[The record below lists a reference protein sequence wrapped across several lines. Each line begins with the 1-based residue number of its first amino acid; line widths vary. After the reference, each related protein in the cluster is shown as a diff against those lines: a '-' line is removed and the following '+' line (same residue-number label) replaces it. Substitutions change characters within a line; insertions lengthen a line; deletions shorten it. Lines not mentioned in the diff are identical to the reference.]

1 MIVLIFRILIN
12 IILKCE
18 KFVNLMKWTMMPY
31 LSCGQPVWASMLIG
45 ATQVTATEHPT
56 REVSTAACL
65 LVSLQYV
72 YPNKNYF
79 GMNVLPYSVRYN
91 S

>member
-1 MIVLIFRILIN
+1 MIT
-12 IILKCE
+12 KSE
-18 KFVNLMKWTMMPY
+18 KFVNLVMWILMPY
-31 LSCGQPVWASMLIG
+31 LSRGKPVWASMLIG
-45 ATQVTATEHPT
+45 ATQVTASEHPT